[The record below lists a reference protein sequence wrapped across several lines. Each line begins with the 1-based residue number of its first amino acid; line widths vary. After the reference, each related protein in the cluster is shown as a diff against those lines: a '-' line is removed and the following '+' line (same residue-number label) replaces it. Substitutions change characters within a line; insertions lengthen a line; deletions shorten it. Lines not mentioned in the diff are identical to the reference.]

1 MARASEVV
9 GAGKNGVFVS
19 GEVDGISFAECLTVT
34 VGGVEFKRKAAASG
48 EDRRKRPAAEEA
60 ADYAVLAL
68 EEGWL
73 VNREEVIDEFAVK
86 RLEAIAGADIVR
98 IHGGKA
104 AGGLNDRD
112 GAQSL
117 AVSEVLLKSQAVPV
131 GHFESDEAGVVIAV
145 ADAGV
150 FSDAGCQLSVAAEG

>member
-9 GAGKNGVFVS
+9 GTGENSVFVS
-19 GEVDGISFAECLTVT
+19 GEVIGIRFAECLTVA

-68 EEGWL
+68 EEGRL
-73 VNREEVIDEFAVK
+73 VNREDVVDELAVE
-86 RLEAIAGADIVR
+86 RLQAVAGADIVR
-98 IHGGKA
+98 IHGGKP

-112 GAQSL
+112 GAQGL
-117 AVSEVLLKSQAVPV
+117 AESEVLLKCQAVPI
-131 GHFESDEAGVVIAV
+131 GHFQSDEAGVVVAV

-150 FSDAGCQLSVAAEG
+150 FADAGS